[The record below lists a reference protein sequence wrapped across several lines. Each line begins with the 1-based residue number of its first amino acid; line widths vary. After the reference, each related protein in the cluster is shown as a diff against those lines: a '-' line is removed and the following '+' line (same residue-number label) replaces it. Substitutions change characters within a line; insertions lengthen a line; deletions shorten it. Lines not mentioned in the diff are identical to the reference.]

1 MDFVQLLKRFDVYFP
16 VGCDNSLIMEAHHFR
31 VLGDDQVSVIG
42 AHTHTHTHTHT
53 FLIYQNIFNLF
64 LSKNLIDVRRHQD

>member
-42 AHTHTHTHTHT
+42 AHTHTHTHTPSSFTKIFST
-53 FLIYQNIFNLF
+53 FFCLNNI
-64 LSKNLIDVRRHQD
+64 